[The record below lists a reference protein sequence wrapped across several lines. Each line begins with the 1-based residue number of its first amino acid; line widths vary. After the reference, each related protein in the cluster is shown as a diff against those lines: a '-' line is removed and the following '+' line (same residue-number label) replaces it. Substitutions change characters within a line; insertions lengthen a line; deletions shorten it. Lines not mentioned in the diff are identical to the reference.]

1 MPAERQVYIRIS
13 PPELSEPIRV
23 HVPAKKAE
31 TPPWALFVWRK
42 DYVTLTVGPVIDQ
55 TCVCKGLGMSVYL
68 HGLST
73 ALPPHCLTQ
82 TQVKERAAVIFGHKY
97 PQFDRLSKTFD
108 TAGIDT
114 RYSVVPID
122 WFSHDHG
129 WADRNTAFMTGAKAM
144 FIEAAQR
151 ALEDAGW
158 AGADVDC
165 VVTVTSTGIATPS
178 LEAQAFSEME
188 FREDIMRVPVFGL
201 GCAGGVSGLA
211 TAQAIAAGRP
221 GSKVL
226 LVVVEACSLSFRADR
241 LQKADIIAT
250 VLFGDGAA
258 AACISSLAT
267 TSDKTVTLS
276 QGHQQTWPD
285 TLDIMGWDVDAQGF
299 GVVFD
304 RSIPAFVTKEFA
316 AATDGALRA
325 ANLGP
330 EQIDRYVCH
339 PGGAK
344 VVDAIEGALHLEQGS
359 LVAERD
365 TLRAAGNMSAPTVMF
380 VMKSVLEA
388 ETTGQMMACALGP
401 GFTASFLPFHV
412 SAEAA

>member
-1 MPAERQVYIRIS
+1 
-13 PPELSEPIRV
+13 
-23 HVPAKKAE
+23 
-31 TPPWALFVWRK
+31 
-42 DYVTLTVGPVIDQ
+42 
-55 TCVCKGLGMSVYL
+55 MSVYL

-73 ALPPHCLTQ
+73 ALPPHCLSQ
-82 TQVKERAAVIFGHKY
+82 AEVRERAAIIFGQKY

-108 TAGIDT
+108 TAGIDK

-122 WFSHDHG
+122 WFSGDHG
-129 WADRNTAFMTGAKAM
+129 WADRNAAFMTGAKAM

-151 ALEDAGW
+151 ALNDAGW
-158 AGADVDC
+158 TATDVDC

-178 LEAQAFSEME
+178 LEAQAFTEMG

-201 GCAGGVSGLA
+201 GCAGGVSGLS

-250 VLFGDGAA
+250 VLFGDGSA
-258 AACISSLAT
+258 AACISTSLPA
-267 TSDKTVTLS
+267 SGKVVMLS
-276 QGHQQTWPD
+276 QGYQKIWPD
-285 TLDIMGWDVDAQGF
+285 TLDIMGWDVDEMGF

-304 RSIPAFVTKEFA
+304 RSIPTFVTEEFA
-316 AATDGALRA
+316 AATDGALKA
-325 ANLGP
+325 ANLKHD
-330 EQIDRYVCH
+330 QIDRYVCH

-359 LVAERD
+359 LDAERD

-380 VMKSVLEA
+380 VVKSVLEA
-388 ETTGQMMACALGP
+388 GTTGQMMACALGP

>member
-1 MPAERQVYIRIS
+1 
-13 PPELSEPIRV
+13 
-23 HVPAKKAE
+23 
-31 TPPWALFVWRK
+31 
-42 DYVTLTVGPVIDQ
+42 
-55 TCVCKGLGMSVYL
+55 MSVYL

-82 TQVKERAAVIFGHKY
+82 TEVRERASIIFGQKY
-97 PQFDRLSKTFD
+97 PQFDRLSKTFE
-108 TAGIDT
+108 TAGIDK

-122 WFSHDHG
+122 WFSKDHG
-129 WADRNTAFMTGAKAM
+129 WTDRNAAFMTGAKAM

-151 ALEDAGW
+151 ALDDAGW
-158 AGADVDC
+158 TSTDVDC

-178 LEAQAFSEME
+178 LEAQAFTEMG

-201 GCAGGVSGLA
+201 GCAGGVSGLSA
-211 TAQAIAAGRP
+211 AQAIAVGRP

-226 LVVVEACSLSFRADR
+226 LVIVEACSLSFRADR

-258 AACISSLAT
+258 AACISSAT
-267 TSDKTVTLS
+267 TTSGKIITLS
-276 QGHQQTWPD
+276 QGHQKMWPN
-285 TLDIMGWDVDAQGF
+285 TLDIMGWDVDETGF

-304 RSIPAFVTKEFA
+304 RSIPAFVAEEFA
-316 AATDGALRA
+316 SATDGALKA
-325 ANLGP
+325 ANLNHD
-330 EQIDRYVCH
+330 QIDRYVCH

-344 VVDAIEGALHLEQGS
+344 VVDAIEGALHLEEGS
-359 LVAERD
+359 LNAERD
-365 TLRAAGNMSAPTVMF
+365 TLRAAGNMSAPTVLF
-380 VMKSVLEA
+380 VMKAVLEA
-388 ETTGQMMACALGP
+388 GTTGQMMACALGP